1 MVSSPLDGVH
11 LTLPPHIFSVQVKLR
26 SMLNHGSVGSS
37 SRYNKRNL
45 TPTLSIILN
54 FLLPSIVFHNKTCV
68 FIMIFMALSFIWIIH
83 GLFIIRVRN
92 VSYTICSPMDS
103 ARVIIW
109 TLIGSLQL
117 PVLPNCIGNSVSR
130 RGDHHPKQF
139 SRIV

>member
-1 MVSSPLDGVH
+1 MVSSPFDGVH

-26 SMLNHGSVGSS
+26 SMLNHGSVGAS

-54 FLLPSIVFHNKTCV
+54 FLLPSIVFHKKTCV

-92 VSYTICSPMDS
+92 VSYTICLPMDS
-103 ARVIIW
+103 TRVIIW
-109 TLIGSLQL
+109 TLLQSLQL
-117 PVLPNCIGNSVSR
+117 PVLLSCIGNSVSR
-130 RGDHHPKQF
+130 IGDHHPK
-139 SRIV
+139 